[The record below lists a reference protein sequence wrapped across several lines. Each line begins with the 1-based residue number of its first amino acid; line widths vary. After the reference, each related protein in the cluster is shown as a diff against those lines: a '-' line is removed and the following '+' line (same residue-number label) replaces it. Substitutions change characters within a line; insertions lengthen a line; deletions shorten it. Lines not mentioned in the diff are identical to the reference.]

1 MSQPSYGDAS
11 FEDLRAILARLRG
24 PGGCPWD
31 QEQTHSSL
39 RHNLLEETYE
49 TLEALDRG
57 DPAAIMD
64 ELGDLM
70 VQVLFHCQ
78 IATEQGE
85 FTYEDLFRHVR
96 DKLVRRHPHVFGDA
110 TASTAQEV
118 EEQWQA
124 IKQAEGGRASAL
136 GNVPASTPALTRA
149 QIISNR
155 AARAGFEWEDM
166 AGVHSKLKEELGEL
180 ERAGDEAERE
190 HEMGDV
196 LFTVV
201 NIARWSAID
210 AESALRTANQRF
222 SSRFTHMEGAC
233 EERGTS
239 LAHLPMTEK
248 EALWQA
254 AKEATDQNSHDD
266 TGNPSA

>member
-1 MSQPSYGDAS
+1 MSQPSDGDAS
-11 FEDLRAILARLRG
+11 FEALRGILARLRG

-39 RHNLLEETYE
+39 RHNLLEETHE
-49 TLEALDRG
+49 ALEALDRG
-57 DPAAIMD
+57 DPGAIMD
-64 ELGDLM
+64 EMGDLL

-85 FTYEDLFRHVR
+85 FTYEELFRHVQ

-110 TASTAQEV
+110 TASSAREV
-118 EEQWQA
+118 EEQWHA

-136 GNVPASTPALTRA
+136 SGVPISTPALTRA
-149 QIISNR
+149 QVISNR

-166 AGVHSKLKEELGEL
+166 AGVLAKLAEELGEL

-196 LFTVV
+196 LFTLV
-201 NIARWSAID
+201 NVARWSGID

-222 SSRFTHMEGAC
+222 YRRFTHMESAC
-233 EERGTS
+233 EQRGLS
-239 LAHLPMTEK
+239 FADLSMSEK
-248 EALWQA
+248 EALWQT
-254 AKEATDQNSHDD
+254 AKRATGRSSH
-266 TGNPSA
+266 GVAENQSG